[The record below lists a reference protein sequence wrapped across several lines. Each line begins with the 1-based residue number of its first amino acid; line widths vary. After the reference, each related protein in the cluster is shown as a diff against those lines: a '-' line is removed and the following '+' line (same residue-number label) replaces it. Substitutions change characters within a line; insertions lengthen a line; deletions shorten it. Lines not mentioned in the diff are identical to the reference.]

1 MSNTKQT
8 MTERGTQYLSEIAAS
23 GDKLSMKELAD
34 KHKVSLPMV
43 YNCIKLAQAPAELRE
58 MIAKGR
64 VRETT
69 VLTVLTDLNREHK
82 EAGTKPNSKDK
93 LKAVR
98 ERITADEARKGQL
111 SELSEGG
118 EVVGTRLT
126 QNRKLD
132 IILKRVQDGQLK
144 GTKATLVKQF
154 LTKVSSTDNID
165 EIVEFFSEENKAAK
179 VA

>member
-1 MSNTKQT
+1 MSKTKQT

-34 KHKVSLPMV
+34 KHDVSLPMV

-69 VLTVLTDLNREHK
+69 VLTVLTDLNRNFK
-82 EAGTKPNSKDK
+82 GQDGKPTAKDK
-93 LKAVR
+93 VKAVR
-98 ERITADEARKGQL
+98 DRITFDEARKGQL

-118 EVVGTRLT
+118 EAVGTRLT
-126 QNRKLD
+126 KNRKLD

-154 LTKVSSTDNID
+154 LTKLNSTDSID
-165 EIVEFFSEENKAAK
+165 EIVSFFSEKKQAAKAA
-179 VA
+179 